1 MSETTDPEFDL
12 YRDPDEGGCPHCRDP
27 KDCNECEDER
37 ARDKVIEMAAPHPIT
52 PPGVVRDTYLQRE
65 LAVREYAE
73 ALKRAAGQVLEDLDR
88 GRVPRLRSAL
98 DDASRL
104 AAHIEVMT
112 ALSALQ
118 AREG

>member
-1 MSETTDPEFDL
+1 
-12 YRDPDEGGCPHCRDP
+12 
-27 KDCNECEDER
+27 
-37 ARDKVIEMAAPHPIT
+37 MAAPHPLT
-52 PPGVVRDTYLQRE
+52 APCAVRETYQQRE

-73 ALKRAAGQVLEDLDR
+73 ALKRAADQVLEDLDR

-112 ALSALQ
+112 ALAALP
-118 AREG
+118 ADIPPET